1 MTRRRTDVHVRKKNA
16 WSSDLG
22 ILEIRAVTI
31 NTTSVGVLPLKKTH
45 ARTKQM
51 VK

>member
-1 MTRRRTDVHVRKKNA
+1 MFMWGKKNA